1 MIHLRTNTHTEIWKA
16 DCKNLV
22 WGDKGEVGLPDLTVV
37 LYVPVTAA
45 FISYLIQ
52 LELQQQNLPNSLCQ
66 TKCACQP
73 DLKLGDRSRGRL
85 TILVMCWVLL
95 QAVGQG
101 WGRNWKWI
109 CQAGI
114 KVQLENLPVPFSL
127 PLIDQREFRIMWL
140 KDLRVCVVQ
149 RFMRD

>member
-1 MIHLRTNTHTEIWKA
+1 MHTYTHTEIWKA
-16 DCKNLV
+16 DYKNSV

-52 LELQQQNLPNSLCQ
+52 LELQLQNLPNSLCQ
-66 TKCACQP
+66 TKRACQP

-95 QAVGQG
+95 QAAWTGLGEELEVDLSG
-101 WGRNWKWI
+101 WN
-109 CQAGI
+109 
-114 KVQLENLPVPFSL
+114 
-127 PLIDQREFRIMWL
+127 
-140 KDLRVCVVQ
+140 
-149 RFMRD
+149 

>member
-16 DCKNLV
+16 DCKNC
-22 WGDKGEVGLPDLTVV
+22 DKGEVGLPDLTVV
-37 LYVPVTAA
+37 LYGPVTAA

-52 LELQQQNLPNSLCQ
+52 LELQQQNLPISLCQ

-73 DLKLGDRSRGRL
+73 DLKLGDRSRGHL

-114 KVQLENLPVPFSL
+114 KVQLENLPVPFS
-127 PLIDQREFRIMWL
+127 PSDRSEG
-140 KDLRVCVVQ
+140 VQ
-149 RFMRD
+149 DHVTKGFEALCGAKVYERLM

>member
-37 LYVPVTAA
+37 LYGPVTAA

-52 LELQQQNLPNSLCQ
+52 VELQQQNLPISLCQ

-101 WGRNWKWI
+101 WGEE
-109 CQAGI
+109 
-114 KVQLENLPVPFSL
+114 LEV
-127 PLIDQREFRIMWL
+127 
-140 KDLRVCVVQ
+140 DLSGWN
-149 RFMRD
+149 